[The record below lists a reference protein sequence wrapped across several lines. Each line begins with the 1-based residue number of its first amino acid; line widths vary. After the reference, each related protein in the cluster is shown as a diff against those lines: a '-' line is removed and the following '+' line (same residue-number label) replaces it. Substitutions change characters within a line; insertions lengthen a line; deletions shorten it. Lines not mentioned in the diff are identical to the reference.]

1 MECQNSD
8 TPVFIK
14 RLFMECSSDVD
25 WNLLSWNMY
34 EAELHL
40 GCILPS
46 TSKPSRRQ
54 LANNRFLLNRV
65 NRSEVGG
72 WR

>member
-40 GCILPS
+40 GCVLPS
-46 TSKPSRRQ
+46 
-54 LANNRFLLNRV
+54 NNCVICIQTLP
-65 NRSEVGG
+65 EVGVMM
-72 WR
+72 

>member
-34 EAELHL
+34 DEAELHL
-40 GCILPS
+40 GCVLPS
-46 TSKPSRRQ
+46 
-54 LANNRFLLNRV
+54 NNCVIYIQTFP
-65 NRSEVGG
+65 EAVGE
-72 WR
+72 

>member
-25 WNLLSWNMY
+25 WNLLRWNMY

-40 GCILPS
+40 GCILPF
-46 TSKPSRRQ
+46 
-54 LANNRFLLNRV
+54 NNCVIYIQTLP
-65 NRSEVGG
+65 EAVGE
-72 WR
+72 

>member
-40 GCILPS
+40 GCVLPS
-46 TSKPSRRQ
+46 
-54 LANNRFLLNRV
+54 NNCVIYIQTFP
-65 NRSEVGG
+65 EAVGE
-72 WR
+72 

>member
-40 GCILPS
+40 GCILPF
-46 TSKPSRRQ
+46 
-54 LANNRFLLNRV
+54 NNCV
-65 NRSEVGG
+65 IYI
-72 WR
+72 

>member
-40 GCILPS
+40 GCIL
-46 TSKPSRRQ
+46 
-54 LANNRFLLNRV
+54 LFNNCVIYIPTLP
-65 NRSEVGG
+65 EAVGE
-72 WR
+72 